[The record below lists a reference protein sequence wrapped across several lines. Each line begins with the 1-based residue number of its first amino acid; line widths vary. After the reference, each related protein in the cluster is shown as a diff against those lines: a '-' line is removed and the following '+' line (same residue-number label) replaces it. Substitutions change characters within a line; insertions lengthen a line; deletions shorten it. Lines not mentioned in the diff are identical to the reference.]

1 MPRSIREMA
10 LVLVLVGA
18 GLVIMFSSDDER
30 QAGTVSRV
38 AYTILRPFQQAISSV
53 HVRATDLWRGYV
65 DLLGVRVENLQLKE
79 EIAGLRRER
88 AVLLSKE
95 RENLRLRKLL
105 DLRDRYEFPSLVAQV
120 IGEDALGWYRTF
132 LINKGSEDG
141 VLPGMPAAVAE
152 GVVGRVVRTSASV
165 SRVRLITDPN
175 LSVDCRV
182 ARTRD
187 RGVLNG
193 YLDRECILR
202 YVDLKARIR
211 EGDDV
216 VTSGLDGVFPKE
228 LLLGKVSQVRND
240 PQGLFLEALVSPA
253 AHFSEIEEVLVI
265 LGKRSGFDIRP
276 GLEDGR

>member
-216 VTSGLDGVFPKE
+216 VTSGLDGCRVAV
-228 LLLGKVSQVRND
+228 G
-240 PQGLFLEALVSPA
+240 
-253 AHFSEIEEVLVI
+253 
-265 LGKRSGFDIRP
+265 RSHR
-276 GLEDGR
+276 